1 MYVLHSKASQT
12 FQNIN
17 LMNETTL
24 KCMKIFTKSLK
35 NLHFNERTSTAKIN
49 NKNNKQHKTERK
61 KRTPNK
67 SFNIAEAAAETYN
80 IILKF

>member
-35 NLHFNERTSTAKIN
+35 NLHFNERTNTQYKNN
-49 NKNNKQHKTERK
+49 NK
-61 KRTPNK
+61 TPNK
-67 SFNIAEAAAETYN
+67 SFNVAETVTKEPKKIYN
-80 IILKF
+80 IISKF